1 MPWLNSPKQSKIS
14 KHILS
19 ISPKKSATNRSSR
32 SSYKKNY
39 INIRRYP
46 HSKDI
51 IYGIN
56 NSTGKINSR
65 KKVYTKK
72 IHKSVD
78 DKPERYNSK
87 NEFVPQSKVS
97 IIMEQYNR
105 LTSEE
110 KRQLQKDFDT
120 YVNGTSPDTHTTSS
134 DNDLGK
140 VSVFKH
146 VDRNNPFSKDD
157 MLFITFLQQKY
168 NGLGNIPHAL
178 LDKDKGQ
185 KLIDEILESEEYK
198 AFYLQHMSVYDK
210 ETIREKFKKLTSNSQ
225 GGTKINKKQKR
236 KTLKKQK

>member
-1 MPWLNSPKQSKIS
+1 MSDFVTPPRSKKPKGK
-14 KHILS
+14 S
-19 ISPKKSATNRSSR
+19 ISPRKSATNISSR
-32 SSYKKNY
+32 SSYKKS

-46 HSKDI
+46 HHKDI

-56 NSTGKINSR
+56 NSTGKIDSR

-105 LTSEE
+105 LTSKE
-110 KRQLQKDFDT
+110 KRQIQKDFDI
-120 YVNGTSPDTHTTSS
+120 YVNGTSPDTHATSS
-134 DNDLGK
+134 DNIFDK

-168 NGLGNIPHAL
+168 NGLGNVPKDIMDKL
-178 LDKDKGQ
+178 LNKEEAQ
-185 KLIDEILESEEYK
+185 ETIDEILGSEEYK
-198 AFYLQHMSVYDK
+198 TFYLQHMSVYDK

-225 GGTKINKKQKR
+225 GGNKKR
-236 KTLKKQK
+236 KTSKNRH